1 MFTWL
6 PILPVHKCPVE
17 GQDVGYIFEG
27 RELAKRFIVRI
38 YYIIGM
44 KGIWLVLL
52 ILMTTGICTAEFPY
66 LVGNWTGSQNTYVA
80 ENGSYKLLENQST
93 NLVIIEQKDRLFTGY
108 VTYPSDGKEIVEN
121 LAGAISLDNKTFY
134 VAELNEGYDIGT
146 IISDDEIELIYL
158 ADGEKGR
165 TVINTL
171 YRIKE

>member
-1 MFTWL
+1 
-6 PILPVHKCPVE
+6 LPVHKYPVE

-121 LAGAISLDNKTFY
+121 LAGSISLDNKTFY